1 MSEQAHRTVTIDV
14 LVSEE
19 ETEKAERLNEILIE
33 GKTLADELTS
43 KRAGV
48 ATIND
53 KDKTK
58 RRKTL
63 F

>member
-1 MSEQAHRTVTIDV
+1 MTR
-14 LVSEE
+14 EE
-19 ETEKAERLNEILIE
+19 KIELLAERLKEILIE
-33 GKTLADELTS
+33 AKTLADELTS

>member
-1 MSEQAHRTVTIDV
+1 MSKQESKEKSDYQSKKQATK
-14 LVSEE
+14 S
-19 ETEKAERLNEILIE
+19 IE
-33 GKTLADELTS
+33 AKTLADELTS